1 MISLVSV
8 MLVLMSTLAM
18 CLNTM
23 PEFKLLDDGGE
34 RTVENPVFAL
44 IEACCISWFTVEYLL
59 RLAGAP
65 DKLQFLKR
73 PLNIVDVLAILPY
86 YLSLSLVEKEDKD
99 EEVKMV
105 GGVMVT
111 TEKSI
116 LAEEEVS
123 LDDMSRIVMVFRIAR
138 ILRIFKLARS
148 SEGLQAIAHTMKTSY
163 KELSLLLLFV
173 GMGMLI
179 FGTLAYFAEKD
190 ALDTKYTSI
199 PEAMWWAIQTMTS
212 VGYGDLYPTTVLG
225 KVIGSCCGVS
235 GILVMALPIPIVVE
249 NFGAYYMEQKKR
261 AVIAAKK
268 RELESVR
275 DTEVSSGKFELEQ
288 LSKLLQTR
296 PGPFIQKLTSPCPES

>member
-1 MISLVSV
+1 
-8 MLVLMSTLAM
+8 MLVLISTLAM

-23 PEFKLLDDGGE
+23 PEFKLEDETGE

-44 IEACCISWFTVEYLL
+44 TEACCISWFTVEYLL
-59 RLAGAP
+59 RLAGAR
-65 DKLQFLKR
+65 DKLHFIKR

-86 YLSLSLVEKEDKD
+86 YLSLSLVDPETEGQRKVAGYVTSENSITEV
-99 EEVKMV
+99 EE
-105 GGVMVT
+105 
-111 TEKSI
+111 E
-116 LAEEEVS
+116 EEEVS

-179 FGTLAYFAEKD
+179 FGTLAYFVEKD
-190 ALDTKYTSI
+190 AVDTKYTSI
-199 PEAMWWAIQTMTS
+199 PESMWWAIQTMTS
-212 VGYGDLYPTTVLG
+212 VGYGDLYPTTLLG
-225 KVIGSCCGVS
+225 KFIGSCCGVS

-261 AVIAAKK
+261 AVITAKK
-268 RELESVR
+268 QELES
-275 DTEVSSGKFELEQ
+275 EKNAQAASGRFEKEQ
-288 LSKLLQTR
+288 LSKLLQSES
-296 PGPFIQKLTSPCPES
+296 GPFKDKPPSPVSQ

>member
-1 MISLVSV
+1 MIVSTV
-8 MLVLMSTLAM
+8 AM

-23 PEFKLLDDGGE
+23 PEFKVSDEHGDKTL
-34 RTVENPVFAL
+34 ENPWFAL
-44 IEACCISWFTVEYLL
+44 IEAVCISWFTVEFLL

-65 DKLQFLKR
+65 DKLVFVQR

-86 YLSLSLVEKEDKD
+86 YLSLSLMDDSLENTKNSSTNHDD
-99 EEVKMV
+99 
-105 GGVMVT
+105 
-111 TEKSI
+111 
-116 LAEEEVS
+116 EEEVS
-123 LDDMSRIVMVFRIAR
+123 SLDEMSRIVLVFRIAR

-190 ALDTKYTSI
+190 AVDTKYTSI
-199 PEAMWWAIQTMTS
+199 PESMWWAIQTMTS
-212 VGYGDLYPTTVLG
+212 VGYGDLYPVTVMG
-225 KVIGSCCGVS
+225 KLIGSCCGVS

-261 AVIAAKK
+261 AGLAAK
-268 RELESVR
+268 REEMKNVK
-275 DTEVSSGKFELEQ
+275 EEQEEAGKFEMKQ
-288 LSKLLQTR
+288 LAEVMQQ
-296 PGPFIQKLTSPCPES
+296 QKPVVDQ